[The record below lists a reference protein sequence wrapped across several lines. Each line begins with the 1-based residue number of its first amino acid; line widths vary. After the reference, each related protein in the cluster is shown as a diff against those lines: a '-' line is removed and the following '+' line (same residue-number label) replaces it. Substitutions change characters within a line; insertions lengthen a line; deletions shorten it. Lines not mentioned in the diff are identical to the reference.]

1 VNSSAPASDLG
12 TLGANL
18 GGPGRPPGDRA
29 EAVTAT
35 GTDPLRS
42 VGDWL
47 RLLVWGVALVGVV
60 MAAGV
65 VRWRWLAPLLALLPE
80 SL

>member
-1 VNSSAPASDLG
+1 
-12 TLGANL
+12 
-18 GGPGRPPGDRA
+18 
-29 EAVTAT
+29 VTAT